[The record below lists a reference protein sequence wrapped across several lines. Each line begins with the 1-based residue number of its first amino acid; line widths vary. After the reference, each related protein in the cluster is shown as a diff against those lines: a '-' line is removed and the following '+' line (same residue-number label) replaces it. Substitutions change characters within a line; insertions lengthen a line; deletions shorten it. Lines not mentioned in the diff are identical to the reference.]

1 MPVYYLESSSL
12 VKKYVAEIGT
22 NWIISLF
29 RQNKPMPFYVARI
42 TQVEVLSALCRRE
55 RIGSLIK
62 QQLDKALK
70 RFERDFHRKL
80 FKIEIE
86 KVITDK
92 ASELIRNYPLRAYDA
107 VQLAAALT
115 ANNERI
121 SIGASAIIFVSA
133 DNDLNKAASAEG
145 LQVENPNDYP

>member
-22 NWIISLF
+22 SWIIGLF

-42 TQVEVLSALCRRE
+42 THVEVLSALYRRK
-55 RIGSLIK
+55 RIGSLTE
-62 QQLDKALK
+62 QQLDKAVK
-70 RFERDFHRKL
+70 RFERDFYKKL

-86 KVITDK
+86 KAITNK
-92 ASELIRNYPLRAYDA
+92 ASELVKNYPLRAYDA

-115 ANNERI
+115 ANDERI
-121 SIGASAIIFVSA
+121 SIGASAITFVSA

-145 LQVENPNDYP
+145 LQVENPNNYP